1 MPHSWAPGME
11 LSSQPDHS
19 DLRRQAQQAV
29 EDVEAWRS
37 QELPPQQL
45 HADTTGSLRVCL
57 LKRPCTEREKALL
70 GTAGERGACNNPRHA
85 DLSWCRAISGRW
97 LAFSCSSRAGELH
110 FDAISVSN
118 PFVYHHE
125 RATNGPKG
133 RSRLTKGRIATRRV
147 GPFDHSHGAHDNTDA
162 VYRAALRDLPAFVAG
177 GGTATCIAYG
187 QTGAGKTFTC
197 TRIQDRLA
205 TEMFSAAAA
214 FGGQTVR
221 LGFFENQGDRCF
233 DLQNDRA
240 RLHLREDATGTI
252 NVVGLT
258 ETIVSSPDALRA
270 ALAKGN
276 ALRASA
282 PTQTHP
288 CSSRSHAI
296 LTLRLSRTSP
306 PASSSSA
313 SSPSIAAGTEPTFP
327 IDPLNADAESK
338 DDSGYGLLPS
348 TTGGMEEGPSG
359 GLLRVVD
366 LAGSERHESSSSHS
380 MARIL
385 EVPNSLC
392 DPSAWEN

>member
-1 MPHSWAPGME
+1 MYRARE
-11 LSSQPDHS
+11 
-19 DLRRQAQQAV
+19 DL
-29 EDVEAWRS
+29 AW
-37 QELPPQQL
+37 
-45 HADTTGSLRVCL
+45 
-57 LKRPCTEREKALL
+57 
-70 GTAGERGACNNPRHA
+70 N
-85 DLSWCRAISGRW
+85 SGRTRCVPSPLPTTIRRSPAW
-97 LAFSCSSRAGELH
+97 CPSPRLPRAGELH

-118 PFVYHHE
+118 PYVYHHE
-125 RATNGPKG
+125 RASNGPKG
-133 RSRLTKGRIATRRV
+133 RSRLTKGRVATRRV

-162 VYRAALRDLPAFVAG
+162 VYRAALHDLPAFVAS

-205 TEMFSAAAA
+205 TEIFSAAAA
-214 FGGQTVR
+214 SGGQTVR

-258 ETIVSSPDALRA
+258 EIVVSSPDALRA
-270 ALAKGN
+270 ALARGN
-276 ALRASA
+276 VLRASA

-296 LTLRLSRTSP
+296 LTLRLSRTA
-306 PASSSSA
+306 PAA
-313 SSPSIAAGTEPTFP
+313 TAASPSDTAAISS
-327 IDPLNADAESK
+327 ID
-338 DDSGYGLLPS
+338 PS
-348 TTGGMEEGPSG
+348 TTINAHCETDAPSSGVGEGQSG

-366 LAGSERHESSSSHS
+366 LAGSERHESASSHS

-385 EVPNSLC
+385 EVRYP
-392 DPSAWEN
+392 